1 LKAPFAQSLAPDPA
15 CLAAREKPWLI
26 DMSAYDRSPALH
38 RHEVQHLAEL
48 VPRIG
53 RRLPWLEDALEGLG
67 RLQRP
72 IMDVMAA
79 TDASLESRRR
89 TLAVLLF
96 EMHERQTSYWAW
108 KHDDWCE
115 ILCASR
121 TAFRRRYQNFAELVR
136 HSTLTVAYLLGC
148 FDDLHAIGT
157 IQHLPLAREVFGEQ
171 TIDHAIQRVLDAL
184 MAWGYGPQR
193 AHELQRTIAAVFLA
207 NRSPRL
213 EDLTVPFLE
222 QQRAVSH
229 GYRSEH
235 LLPLSKA
242 LAGLG
247 ITDRALCPT
256 EAGNRKMGDARNG
269 VHPEWVAWVERWRA
283 TSTLSPKV
291 RHHHYVNILKT
302 GRWATKLHL
311 EFVSP
316 AQWTRDLAAQWVA
329 VVCRL
334 TVGDWTQVDK
344 KYQKRWGQPV
354 SARCKAHH
362 LCSLS
367 TFFRDLQEWE
377 WIPRRFDPRRCFA
390 TPRSVAA
397 LIGPKPRPITDDVWA
412 KLLWAGLNLAEAD
425 LPVPR
430 CHTRHFYPPSMVRAV
445 TIIWLFSGLRM
456 DEIRRLPL
464 GCTRP
469 QWNQT
474 PPPVSGVC
482 DLHVPVNKTSL
493 AFTKS
498 VDEIVGDAV
507 RTWEAERP
515 EQPPLL
521 DEKTGE
527 LVHFLFMF
535 RCRQIARKYVNKT
548 LVPVLC
554 RKAGIPTSDIRG
566 KITTHR
572 ARSTIASQL
581 FNAKEP
587 MSLLELQKW
596 LGHKWAN
603 STQYYLDISPSKMA
617 QSYREAGYFARNVRS
632 IEVLIDRQSVTTG
645 GTATQPWMFYDLGHG
660 YCSYDFF
667 DRCPH
672 RMACAKCPYYRPKGT
687 SEAQILEGKQ
697 NLLRMRQE
705 IPLRDEELAA
715 VEDGLAA
722 FERLLGA
729 LADVPTPAG
738 PTPRQLRAAEL
749 VQINTNPTKVS
760 GGMKCNEK

>member
-1 LKAPFAQSLAPDPA
+1 
-15 CLAAREKPWLI
+15 
-26 DMSAYDRSPALH
+26 
-38 RHEVQHLAEL
+38 
-48 VPRIG
+48 
-53 RRLPWLEDALEGLG
+53 
-67 RLQRP
+67 
-72 IMDVMAA
+72 
-79 TDASLESRRR
+79 
-89 TLAVLLF
+89 
-96 EMHERQTSYWAW
+96 
-108 KHDDWCE
+108 
-115 ILCASR
+115 
-121 TAFRRRYQNFAELVR
+121 
-136 HSTLTVAYLLGC
+136 
-148 FDDLHAIGT
+148 
-157 IQHLPLAREVFGEQ
+157 
-171 TIDHAIQRVLDAL
+171 
-184 MAWGYGPQR
+184 
-193 AHELQRTIAAVFLA
+193 
-207 NRSPRL
+207 
-213 EDLTVPFLE
+213 
-222 QQRAVSH
+222 
-229 GYRSEH
+229 
-235 LLPLSKA
+235 
-242 LAGLG
+242 
-247 ITDRALCPT
+247 
-256 EAGNRKMGDARNG
+256 
-269 VHPEWVAWVERWRA
+269 
-283 TSTLSPKV
+283 
-291 RHHHYVNILKT
+291 
-302 GRWATKLHL
+302 
-311 EFVSP
+311 
-316 AQWTRDLAAQWVA
+316 
-329 VVCRL
+329 
-334 TVGDWTQVDK
+334 
-344 KYQKRWGQPV
+344 
-354 SARCKAHH
+354 
-362 LCSLS
+362 
-367 TFFRDLQEWE
+367 
-377 WIPRRFDPRRCFA
+377 
-390 TPRSVAA
+390 
-397 LIGPKPRPITDDVWA
+397 
-412 KLLWAGLNLAEAD
+412 
-425 LPVPR
+425 
-430 CHTRHFYPPSMVRAV
+430 
-445 TIIWLFSGLRM
+445 
-456 DEIRRLPL
+456 
-464 GCTRP
+464 
-469 QWNQT
+469 
-474 PPPVSGVC
+474 
-482 DLHVPVNKTSL
+482 
-493 AFTKS
+493 
-498 VDEIVGDAV
+498 V

-535 RCRQIARKYVNKT
+535 RCRQIAGNYVNKT